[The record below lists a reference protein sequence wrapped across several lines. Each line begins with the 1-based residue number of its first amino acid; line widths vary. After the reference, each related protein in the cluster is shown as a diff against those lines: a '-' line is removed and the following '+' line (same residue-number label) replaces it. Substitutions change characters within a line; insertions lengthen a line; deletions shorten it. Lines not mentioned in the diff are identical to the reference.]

1 MVLFCCR
8 GARGPGR
15 VLRDIPCLSV
25 QKRAIYAPL
34 CAVIPDAAFGQVPQL
49 RGLLYFMTSTHLGS
63 LNKAQRNK
71 IRHVSAFV

>member
-1 MVLFCCR
+1 MNDSLTFLLEKSKNNKELTER
-8 GARGPGR
+8 
-15 VLRDIPCLSV
+15 
-25 QKRAIYAPL
+25 IYATRN
-34 CAVIPDAAFGQVPQL
+34 DRNPQL

>member
-1 MVLFCCR
+1 MNDSLTFLLEKSKNNKELTER
-8 GARGPGR
+8 
-15 VLRDIPCLSV
+15 
-25 QKRAIYAPL
+25 IYATRN
-34 CAVIPDAAFGQVPQL
+34 GRNPQL